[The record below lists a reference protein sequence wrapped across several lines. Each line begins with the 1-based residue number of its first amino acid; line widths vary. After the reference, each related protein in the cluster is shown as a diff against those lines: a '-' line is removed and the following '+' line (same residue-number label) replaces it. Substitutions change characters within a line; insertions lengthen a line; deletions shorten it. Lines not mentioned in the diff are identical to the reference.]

1 MIIDRFDQPLT
12 VASEA
17 AAEAYVQA
25 LDLSFASEPGAG
37 ERIDAALAA
46 DPEFALAHCVRSRTL
61 LLEGRAGD
69 ARMAVERARSLAGF
83 TTPREQAHVE
93 IVARATEG
101 DGPGALALLEAHADT
116 YPRDALPLSL
126 ALGVYGLLGFGGF
139 VDFPE
144 RQVALLE
151 RVAPH
156 WGEDWWFDTFLGWAY
171 VEVGDLARGI
181 PLLDRAL
188 AARPTNANAAH
199 ARAHGYYE
207 AGAPSE
213 GDAFIAD
220 WLPCYDRSAV
230 LHCHLC
236 WHRAL
241 FALQLGEPER
251 AMEIYREGIRPAVS
265 RTLPMF
271 TMIDGAA
278 FAWRAGLQGHA
289 LPPGES
295 DELATFTDERFRK
308 AGVPFANVHAAIVLA
323 VAGELDA
330 LAELIEEID
339 NAVADGRQSCG
350 DVGAR
355 LCRAIRAYA
364 LGEYEAAADALSDIG
379 SETAR
384 LGGSHA
390 QRDLFLDTLIAAR
403 LRAGAH
409 GQAIEALR
417 ARLAWRTPH
426 LDEAWMGRLAGPHQS
441 IDKVAAAPWPE

>member
-1 MIIDRFDQPLT
+1 MITDRFDQPLT

-25 LDLSFASEPGAG
+25 LDLSFASEPGAA

-46 DPEFALAHCVRSRTL
+46 DPDFALAYCVRSRTL
-61 LLEGRAGD
+61 LLEGRTGD
-69 ARMAVERARSLAGF
+69 ARAALQRARDLAASA
-83 TTPREQAHVE
+83 TSRERDHVE

-101 DGPGALALLEAHADT
+101 DSAGALSLLEAHADR

-139 VDFPE
+139 RDFPE
-144 RQVALLE
+144 RQVVLLE

-171 VEVGDLARGI
+171 IEAGDCDRGI
-181 PLLDRAL
+181 PLVDRAL

-207 AGAPSE
+207 TGAAAE
-213 GDAFIAD
+213 GDRFIAE
-220 WLPCYDRSAV
+220 WLPRYPRSAV

-251 AMEIYREGIRPAVS
+251 AMEIYRDGIRPSVS
-265 RTLPMF
+265 ETLPMF

-278 FAWRAGLQGHA
+278 FAWRAALQGHP
-289 LPPGES
+289 LRP
-295 DELATFTDERFRK
+295 DELRELVAFTDDRFRK
-308 AGVPFANVHAAIVLA
+308 AGVPFANVHAAVALA
-323 VAGELDA
+323 AAGELEA
-330 LAELIEEID
+330 LGALIDEVD
-339 NAVADGRQSCG
+339 QAVKAGRQLCG
-350 DVGAR
+350 DVGAQI
-355 LCRAIRAYA
+355 CRAFAAYA
-364 LGEYEAAADALSDIG
+364 RREYRKAADNLWAVG
-379 SETAR
+379 PETPR

-390 QRDLFLDTLIAAR
+390 QRDLFVDTLIAAL
-403 LRAGAH
+403 LRSGEP
-409 GQAIEALR
+409 GQALEELQSRSRRR
-417 ARLAWRTPH
+417 APH
-426 LDEAWMGRLAGPHQS
+426 LDEGWMGRLDG
-441 IDKVAAAPWPE
+441 AAAPPLAES

>member
-1 MIIDRFDQPLT
+1 MITDRFDQPLT

-25 LDLSFASEPGAG
+25 LDLSFASEPGAA

-46 DPEFALAHCVRSRTL
+46 DPDFALAYCVQSRTL
-61 LLEGRAGD
+61 LLEGRTAE
-69 ARMAVERARSLAGF
+69 ARAAVERARSLAGA

-101 DGPGALALLEAHADT
+101 DGPGALALLEAHADAH
-116 YPRDALPLSL
+116 PRDALPLSL

-171 VEVGDLARGI
+171 VEVGDLAHGI

-207 AGAPSE
+207 AGAPAE
-213 GDAFIAD
+213 GDAFIAG

-241 FALQLGEPER
+241 FALQMGEPER
-251 AMEIYREGIRPAVS
+251 AMDIYRDGIRPSVS
-265 RTLPMF
+265 QTLPMF

-278 FAWRAGLQGHA
+278 FAWRAALQGYA
-289 LPPGES
+289 LSPE
-295 DELATFTDERFRK
+295 ELRELTAFTDDRFRK
-308 AGVPFANVHAAIVLA
+308 AGVPFANVHAAVVLA
-323 VAGELDA
+323 AAGDLDA
-330 LAELIEEID
+330 LGDLLDEVD
-339 NAVADGRQSCG
+339 NAVAGGRQPCG

-355 LCRAIRAYA
+355 LCRAVRAFA
-364 LGEYEAAADALSDIG
+364 DGDHEAAADLLSAAVP
-379 SETAR
+379 ETAR

-403 LRAGAH
+403 LRCGAH
-409 GQAIEALR
+409 GQAIEALQ
-417 ARLAWRTPH
+417 ARLARRTPH
-426 LDEAWMGRLAGPHQS
+426 LDAAWMGRLDKAGGP
-441 IDKVAAAPWPE
+441 P

>member
-1 MIIDRFDQPLT
+1 MITDRFDQPLT

-25 LDLSFASEPGAG
+25 LDLSLASEPGAA

-46 DPEFALAHCVRSRTL
+46 DPDFALAYCVQSRTL
-61 LLEGRAGD
+61 LLEGRTAE
-69 ARMAVERARSLAGF
+69 ARAAMERARSLAGA

-101 DGPGALALLEAHADT
+101 DGPGALALLEAHADAH
-116 YPRDALPLSL
+116 PRDALPLSL

-171 VEVGDLARGI
+171 VEVGGLARGV

-207 AGAPSE
+207 AGAPAE

-220 WLPCYDRSAV
+220 WLPRYDRSAV

-241 FALQLGEPER
+241 FALQMGEAER
-251 AMEIYREGIRPAVS
+251 ALEIYRDGIRPSVS
-265 RTLPMF
+265 RTPPMF

-278 FAWRAGLQGHA
+278 FAWRAALQGHA
-289 LPPGES
+289 LAPEELC
-295 DELATFTDERFRK
+295 ELAAFTDDRFRK

-323 VAGELDA
+323 AAGETEA
-330 LAELIEEID
+330 LEDLIEEVH
-339 NAVADGRQSCG
+339 NAVADGRQPCG

-355 LCRAIRAYA
+355 LCRAVRAYA
-364 LGEYEAAADALSDIG
+364 LGDHRAAGDALSEVVP
-379 SETAR
+379 ETAR

-403 LRAGAH
+403 LRSGAH
-409 GQAIEALR
+409 GQAIQALQ
-417 ARLAWRTPH
+417 ARLARRTPH
-426 LDEAWMGRLAGPHQS
+426 LDEGWMSRLDKAGG
-441 IDKVAAAPWPE
+441 APWSA

>member
-1 MIIDRFDQPLT
+1 MITDRFDQPLT
-12 VASEA
+12 VASET

-46 DPEFALAHCVRSRTL
+46 DPDFALAYCVQSRTL
-61 LLEGRAGD
+61 LLESRAED
-69 ARMAVERARSLAGF
+69 ARAAVRRARSLAGA

-101 DGPGALALLEAHADT
+101 DGPGALALLEAHVDT
-116 YPRDALPLSL
+116 HPRDALPLSL

-139 VDFPE
+139 ADFPE

-207 AGAPSE
+207 AGAPAE

-241 FALQLGEPER
+241 FALQMGEPER
-251 AMEIYREGIRPAVS
+251 AMEIYRDGIRPSVS

-278 FAWRAGLQGHA
+278 FAWRAALQGHA
-289 LPPGES
+289 LSPEELG
-295 DELATFTDERFRK
+295 ELAAFTDDRFRK
-308 AGVPFANVHAAIVLA
+308 AGVPFANVHAALVLA
-323 VAGELDA
+323 VAGELEA
-330 LAELIEEID
+330 LEDLIEEVD
-339 NAVADGRQSCG
+339 HAVADGRQPCG

-355 LCRAIRAYA
+355 LCRAVRAHA
-364 LGEYEAAADALSDIG
+364 LGDHRAAGDALSAVAP
-379 SETAR
+379 ETAR

-403 LRAGAH
+403 LRSGAR
-409 GQAIEALR
+409 GQAIEALQS
-417 ARLAWRTPH
+417 RLARRTSH
-426 LDEAWMGRLAGPHQS
+426 LDEDWMSRLDTAGG
-441 IDKVAAAPWPE
+441 APWSA

>member
-1 MIIDRFDQPLT
+1 MITDRFDQPLT

-46 DPEFALAHCVRSRTL
+46 DPDFALAYCVQSRTL
-61 LLEGRAGD
+61 LLEGRASE
-69 ARMAVERARSLAGF
+69 ARTAAERARSLAGA

-93 IVARATEG
+93 IVAHATEG
-101 DGPGALALLEAHADT
+101 DGPGALVLLEAHADT
-116 YPRDALPLSL
+116 HPRDALPLSL

-207 AGAPSE
+207 AGAPAE

-220 WLPCYDRSAV
+220 WLPYYDRSAV

-241 FALQLGEPER
+241 FALQLGELER
-251 AMEIYREGIRPAVS
+251 AMDIYRDGIRPSVS

-278 FAWRAGLQGHA
+278 FAWRTALQGRA
-289 LPPGES
+289 LPPE
-295 DELATFTDERFRK
+295 ELRELLAFTDDRFRK
-308 AGVPFANVHAAIVLA
+308 AGVPFANVHAAVVLA
-323 VAGELDA
+323 AAGELDA
-330 LAELIEEID
+330 LGDLIEEVD
-339 NAVADGRQSCG
+339 TAVADGRQPCG

-355 LCRAIRAYA
+355 LCRAIRAFA
-364 LGEYEAAADALSDIG
+364 RGDHGAAGDALSKVV

-403 LRAGAH
+403 LRSGAH
-409 GQAIEALR
+409 GQAIEALQ
-417 ARLAWRTPH
+417 ARLARRTPH
-426 LDEAWMGRLAGPHQS
+426 LDAAWMRRLDGAGGT
-441 IDKVAAAPWPE
+441 PWSA